1 MIFVDSDVRWLFL
14 LVGVIYFIIMYLK
27 YRNSDARHTYE
38 TDTKT
43 NMSNLRQVDR
53 FVKTKKGLSN
63 SIMEGAN
70 NTKIN
75 GNAGKGILDSMNG
88 VNIKNSVVSAL
99 TDNNAVAGFI
109 KDSID
114 KKDQN
119 N

>member
-1 MIFVDSDVRWLFL
+1 
-14 LVGVIYFIIMYLK
+14 
-27 YRNSDARHTYE
+27 
-38 TDTKT
+38 
-43 NMSNLRQVDR
+43 
-53 FVKTKKGLSN
+53 
-63 SIMEGAN
+63 
-70 NTKIN
+70 
-75 GNAGKGILDSMNG
+75 MNG